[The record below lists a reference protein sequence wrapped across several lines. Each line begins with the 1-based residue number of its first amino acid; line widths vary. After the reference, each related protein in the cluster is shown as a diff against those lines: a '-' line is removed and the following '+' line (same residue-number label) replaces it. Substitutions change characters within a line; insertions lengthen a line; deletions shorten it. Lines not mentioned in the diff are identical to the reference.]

1 MATILT
7 QVKLATAFNF
17 DLADALTVGVSTIDG
32 KLVYAN
38 DRILV
43 KSQTDRKENGIYII
57 NSTGYFTRASDFAV
71 GATITPSTAVF
82 VEEGDQFADTGWV
95 VSTDSSTNTLTV
107 GTTEIE
113 FVRFSLNLNILGA
126 DLPSSIV
133 LRSEKGYPLT
143 ITELDNNFKYLSVSL
158 TQKLNTADFT
168 QTAICDR
175 INSVSYEISNLNAN
189 RLQGFTPSSE
199 VVADT
204 QTIALRTSNGNL
216 TSTTFTGD
224 LIGNA
229 ETADFADIAQVAH
242 QLDQINPVLFGGTGA
257 STAAGARANLNV
269 VNRAGDSMTGKLSLA
284 SATADAATLNIP
296 AQSASISAPQDG
308 DVWGSAVALFYR
320 KSGVTYTVAPLESP
334 AFTGTPSAPTPTKAS
349 NSGAVATTNFVQQH
363 VADLNAAINL
373 RATIDSPTLTG
384 NPKSVTPP
392 TDDNDTSIATTA
404 FVVNK
409 INTITPNYYSR
420 TQVDTALASEANAR
434 SAGDSNLQTQI
445 DEINKTKGI
454 PVGTVIYYAAAVTPI
469 GWLKC
474 DGSLVSKNSFPQLFN
489 KIGYTYGGSGNDFRL
504 PDLRGEFLRGWDD
517 SRGVDAGRQFGSWQ
531 MGSLHVH
538 NEDNDNFTGGIFD
551 NMYYG
556 QVYKKTGY
564 DPISAENLR
573 DWMGSGVNQ
582 HYPAHGGR
590 YPDWANALG
599 GTANRWTYMSRPRN
613 VAMLPCI
620 KAYGDVDDANLVTAA
635 AVLDSITYK
644 VDKRGDTMSGLLKLS
659 GDPTE
664 PLHASTKQYVD
675 NKVATIAL
683 TPGPQGPA
691 GPAGIQGPQGPA
703 GVPYTITYGNTQ
715 YSQSGYTNI
724 VGWFN
729 DSHNWFDVYPPAG
742 KTMANLLAFLPSI
755 AVIHYAGGVD
765 GNDSMR
771 CTWAN
776 LGNRIRVWVQNTEQR
791 STPAANWIAF
801 WS

>member
-7 QVKLATAFNF
+7 QVKLATSYNF

-32 KLVYAN
+32 KLIYAN

-57 NSTGYFTRASDFAV
+57 NSSGYFTRATDFAV
-71 GATITPSTAVF
+71 GASITPTTVIF
-82 VEEGDQFADTGWV
+82 VQQGEQFADTGWV
-95 VSTDSSTNTLTV
+95 VSTDSATNSLTV

-113 FVRFSLNLNILGA
+113 FTRFSLNLNILGA

-143 ITELDNNFKYLSVSL
+143 ITELDNNFKYLAVSL
-158 TQKLNTADFT
+158 TQKLNIADFT

-175 INSVSYEISNLNAN
+175 INSVTYEVSNIDAN
-189 RLQGFTPSSE
+189 KLHGIMPTSE
-199 VVADT
+199 VVQDT
-204 QTIALRTSNGNL
+204 QTIPVRTTAGNI

-224 LIGNA
+224 LVGNA
-229 ETADFADIAQVAH
+229 DTADFATMAQTAH
-242 QLDQINPVLFGGTGA
+242 NLDQINPVLYGGTGA

-269 VNRAGDSMTGKLSLA
+269 VNRAGDSMTGKLTLA
-284 SATADAATLNIP
+284 AATSSYATLNIP
-296 AQSASISAPQDG
+296 AQEATIGAPADG
-308 DVWGSAVALFYR
+308 DIWSSATSIFYR
-320 KSGVTYTVAPLESP
+320 KSGVNYTVAQIESP
-334 AFTGTPSAPTPTKAS
+334 AFTGTPTAPNPTKAS
-349 NSGAVATTNFVQQH
+349 NSGAIATTNFVQQH
-363 VADLNAAINL
+363 VSDLNAAINL

-409 INTITPNYYSR
+409 LNTITPYYY
-420 TQVDTALASEANAR
+420 TKDQADAFHATEEAAR
-434 SAGDSNLQTQI
+434 IAGDSALNARVDDLA
-445 DEINKTKGI
+445 KMRGI
-454 PVGTVIYYAAAVTPI
+454 PVGMINYYAAANVPV

-474 DGSLVSKNSFPQLFN
+474 DGSMISKVAYPQLFD

-504 PDLRGEFLRGWDD
+504 PQLMGEFIRGWDGG
-517 SRGVDAGRQFGSWQ
+517 RGVDANRQFGSWQ
-531 MGSLHVH
+531 KGTFVV
-538 NEDNDNFTGGIFD
+538 NRWGIDNDND
-551 NMYYG
+551 
-556 QVYKKTGY
+556 
-564 DPISAENLR
+564 R
-573 DWMGSGVNQ
+573 DTIGNGNQ
-582 HYPAHGGR
+582 
-590 YPDWANALG
+590 
-599 GTANRWTYMSRPRN
+599 GTADQYGSDTISSSILGTNYAGCGVRLGNDDGAWSAITNTTQLLEWVGITRPRN

-620 KAYGDVDDANLVTAA
+620 KAYGDIDDPDLILATN
-635 AVLDSITYK
+635 VLESINYK
-644 VDKRGDTMSGLLKLS
+644 VDRRGDTMTGVLS
-659 GDPTE
+659 LSQDPTSAM
-664 PLHASTKQYVD
+664 HAATKSYVD
-675 NKVATIAL
+675 NKVAAVSL

-691 GPAGIQGPQGPA
+691 GPAGIPGPQGPA

-715 YSQSGYTNI
+715 YSTTGYTNS
-724 VGWFN
+724 VG
-729 DSHNWFDVYPPAG
+729 NWYNHANYFDVYPPNG

-771 CTWAN
+771 CTWSN
-776 LGNRIRVWVQNTEQR
+776 LGDRIRVYVQNTEQR

>member
-43 KSQTDRKENGIYII
+43 KSQTDRKENGIYAV
-57 NSTGYFTRASDFAV
+57 NSSGYLVRATDFAV
-71 GATITPSTAVF
+71 GASITPSTAIF
-82 VEEGDQFADTGWV
+82 VQEGDQFADTGWV

-158 TQKLNTADFT
+158 TQKLNIADFT

-175 INSVSYEISNLNAN
+175 INSVSYEVSNLNAN
-189 RLQGFTPSSE
+189 KLHGFIPSSE
-199 VVADT
+199 VIADT

-242 QLDQINPVLFGGTGA
+242 QLDQINPVLYGGTGA

-284 SATADAATLNIP
+284 SATADFATLNIP

-308 DVWGSAVALFYR
+308 DVWGSAVSLFYR

-334 AFTGTPSAPTPTKAS
+334 TFTGTPSAPTPTKAS
-349 NSGAVATTNFVQQH
+349 NSGAVATTNYVQQH
-363 VADLNAAINL
+363 VVDLNAAINL

-384 NPKSVTPP
+384 NPKSVTPA

-409 INTITPNYYSR
+409 INTITPNYYTR
-420 TQVDTALASEANAR
+420 TQVDTAIANEANAR
-434 SAGDSNLQTQI
+434 ANGDTNLQNQI

-474 DGSLVSKNSFPQLFN
+474 DGSLVSKNSFPQLFD

-517 SRGVDAGRQFGSWQ
+517 SRGVDPSRQFGSWQ
-531 MGSLHVH
+531 KGTMVGGYD
-538 NEDNDNFTGGIFD
+538 DNDDSSHASVLQGRAWND
-551 NMYYG
+551 YG
-556 QVYKKTGY
+556 SDLVTSEIASNVYSLGRIKWNHPQGESIY
-564 DPISAENLR
+564 NI
-573 DWMGSGVNQ
+573 NQ
-582 HYPAHGGR
+582 APN
-590 YPDWANALG
+590 WVSI
-599 GTANRWTYMSRPRN
+599 TRPRN

-724 VGWFN
+724 VGWWN

>member
-7 QVKLATAFNF
+7 QVKLATAYNF
-17 DLADALTVGVSTIDG
+17 DLADALTVGVSTIDN

-43 KSQTDRKENGIYII
+43 KSQTDRKENGIYTV
-57 NSTGYFTRASDFAV
+57 NSSGYLVRATDFAV

-95 VSTDSSTNTLTV
+95 VSTDSSTNALTV

-189 RLQGFTPSSE
+189 KLQGFTPSSE

-229 ETADFADIAQVAH
+229 DTADFAILAQTAH
-242 QLDQINPVLFGGTGA
+242 ALDQINPILFGGTGA
-257 STAAGARANLNV
+257 NTAAGARANLNV

-284 SATADAATLNIP
+284 AAASGYATLNIP
-296 AQSASISAPQDG
+296 AQSASISAPLDG
-308 DVWGSAVALFYR
+308 DIWASATALFYR
-320 KSGVTYTVAPLESP
+320 KSGNTYTIAPLESP
-334 AFTGTPSAPTPTKAS
+334 AFTGTPIAPTPTKS
-349 NSGAVATTNFVQQH
+349 SDSGAVATTNFVQQH
-363 VADLNAAINL
+363 VSDLNTAINL

-384 NPKSVTPP
+384 NPKSVTPA

-409 INTITPNYYSR
+409 INSVTPNYYTK
-420 TQVDTALASEANAR
+420 TQTDNLLSVEANAR
-434 SAGDSNLQTQI
+434 TNKDNDLQSQI
-445 DEINKTKGI
+445 DDINKTKGI
-454 PVGTVIYYAAAVTPI
+454 PVGTVVYYASAIAPI

-474 DGSLVSKNSFPQLFN
+474 DGSLVSRNAFPQLFD
-489 KIGYTYGGSGNDFRL
+489 KIGYTYGGSGNDFKL

-564 DPISAENLR
+564 DPITAENLR

-590 YPDWANALG
+590 YPDWANSLS
-599 GTANRWTYMSRPRN
+599 GTAYRWTYMSRPRN

-620 KAYGDVDDANLVTAA
+620 KAYGDVDDASLVTAA

-644 VDKRGDTMSGLLKLS
+644 VDRRGDTMSGLLKLS
-659 GDPTE
+659 GDPTD
-664 PLHASTKQYVD
+664 PMHASTKQYVD

-691 GPAGIQGPQGPA
+691 GPQGVQGPMGPS

-715 YSQSGYTNI
+715 YSTSGFTNS
-724 VGWFN
+724 VG
-729 DSHNWFDVYPPAG
+729 NWYNHANFFDVYPPSG
-742 KTMANLLAFLPSI
+742 KTMGNLLAFLPSI

-771 CTWAN
+771 CTWSN
-776 LGNRIRVWVQNTEQR
+776 LGDRIRVYVQNTEQR

>member
-7 QVKLATAFNF
+7 QVKLATSYNF

-57 NSTGYFTRASDFAV
+57 NSSGYLTRASDFAV
-71 GATITPSTAVF
+71 GATIVPSTAVF
-82 VEEGDQFADTGWV
+82 VEEGNQFADTGWV

-107 GTTEIE
+107 GTTELE

-158 TQKLNTADFT
+158 TQKLNIADFT

-175 INSVSYEISNLNAN
+175 INSVSYEISNLDAN
-189 RLQGFTPSSE
+189 KLHGFIPSSE
-199 VVADT
+199 VIQDV
-204 QTIALRTSNGNL
+204 QTIALRAANGNL

-229 ETADFADIAQVAH
+229 DTADFADVAQTAH
-242 QLDQINPVLFGGTGA
+242 VLDQINPILFGGTGS

-269 VNRAGDSMTGKLSLA
+269 VNRAGDTMTGKLSLA
-284 SATADAATLNIP
+284 PAAAGYATLNIP
-296 AQSASISAPQDG
+296 AQSTDISAPQDG

-320 KSGVTYTVAPLESP
+320 KSGVTYTVAALESP

-349 NSGAVATTNFVQQH
+349 NSGAISTTNFVQQH
-363 VADLNAAINL
+363 VADLNSAINL

-409 INTITPNYYSR
+409 INSITPSFYTK
-420 TQVDTALASEANAR
+420 TQTDNLLSIEANAR
-434 SAGDSNLQTQI
+434 SNKDTDLQSQI

-454 PVGTVIYYAAAVTPI
+454 PVGTVMYYASSTSPI

-474 DGSLVSKNSFPQLFN
+474 DGSLVSKNAFPQLFA

-517 SRGVDAGRQFGSWQ
+517 TRGVDPSRQFGSWQ
-531 MGSLHVH
+531 KGTLVSGYD
-538 NEDNDNFTGGIFD
+538 DNDAGGDVGFLPNGNF
-551 NMYYG
+551 NYG
-556 QVYKKTGY
+556 SDYMNNSILSSVYGVSRILWQ
-564 DPISAENLR
+564 P
-573 DWMGSGVNQ
+573 GSRVQ
-582 HYPAHGGR
+582 YPLDYHNS
-590 YPDWANALG
+590 WLSI
-599 GTANRWTYMSRPRN
+599 TRPRN
-613 VAMLPCI
+613 VAMLACI
-620 KAYGDVDDANLVTAA
+620 KAYGDVDDVELVTAA

-644 VDKRGDTMSGLLKLS
+644 VDKRGDSMSGTLTLN
-659 GDPTE
+659 GDPTAN
-664 PLHASTKQYVD
+664 LHAATKQYVD
-675 NKVATIAL
+675 NKVSTIAL

-715 YSQSGYTNI
+715 YSQSGYTNQ
-724 VGWFN
+724 VGWWN
-729 DSHNWFDVYPPAG
+729 DGANWFDVYPPAG